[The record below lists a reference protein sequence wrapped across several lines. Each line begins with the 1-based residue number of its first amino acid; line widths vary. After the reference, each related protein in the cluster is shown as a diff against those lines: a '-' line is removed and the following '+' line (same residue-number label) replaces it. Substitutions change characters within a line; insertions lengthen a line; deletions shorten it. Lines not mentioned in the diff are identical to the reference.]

1 MSRLSKQ
8 IVMKMNIQNLLR
20 NEIML
25 KEREDKKLDA
35 RLGLWGAIL
44 VSDKL
49 QNIGRSN
56 TYIIGEAMPYD
67 IWSEKLRIEVK
78 TSLPAIKRGHYAGFS
93 GIRPEFFDHL
103 VLVRVHEDWGNP
115 EF

>member
-1 MSRLSKQ
+1 
-8 IVMKMNIQNLLR
+8 MKMNIQNLLR

-25 KEREDKKLDA
+25 KEREGKKFDA

-49 QNIGRSN
+49 QSIGRIN
-56 TYIIGEAMPYD
+56 TYIVGEAMPYD

-78 TSLPAIKRGHYAGFS
+78 TSLPATKRGHYAGFS
-93 GIRPEFFDHL
+93 GIRPEFFDYL
-103 VLVRVHEDWGNP
+103 VLVRVHEDWG
-115 EF
+115 EQGVLCQRHYF